1 VDVPVWDVVVVGG
14 GPAGLSAAYAAPRRG
29 ARTLVL
35 ERATHP
41 RYKTCGGGLIGV
53 SLRSL
58 PDGFTVPA
66 RDIVHRATFTLNGRG
81 RFTRRSARPLI
92 TMVQRDE
99 LDAAL
104 CAAARAAGATVWEG
118 AFVRS
123 LTQDA
128 DTVRL
133 RVTGRAAGPGS
144 DAAAAHGDGEVRAR
158 IVIGADGSA
167 GVTARYVGVTYDQ
180 VDLGLEVDVPLPA
193 QRGPDPAR
201 SPGPA
206 RPGPDSREADWAGRL
221 LIDWGPLPG
230 SYGWVFPKGDLLT
243 VGVIAARGQGEATRA
258 YLAAFR
264 RRLGLSTVE
273 PIHDS
278 GHLTRCRAPG
288 SPLRRGRVVVAGDA
302 AGLLDP
308 WTREGISFALR
319 SGALAGAA
327 AASGD
332 LARYESTVESTLGP
346 VMAAGRR
353 LQRLFEAHPRACH
366 LAVATPPG
374 WRLFAAF
381 CRGELDLAE
390 MVRRFDVRVALRL
403 LGR

>member
-1 VDVPVWDVVVVGG
+1 MWDVVVVGG
-14 GPAGLSAAYAAPRRG
+14 GPAGLSAAHAAASRG

-58 PDGFTVPA
+58 PDGFSVPA
-66 RDIVHRATFTLNGRG
+66 RDVVHRATFTLNGRG
-81 RFTRRSARPLI
+81 RFTRRSSAPLI

-104 CAAARAAGATVWEG
+104 CAAARAAGATVRE
-118 AFVRS
+118 ATVVRS
-123 LTQDA
+123 VTQEA
-128 DTVRL
+128 DTVRVRL
-133 RVTGRAAGPGS
+133 TAGG
-144 DAAAAHGDGEVRAR
+144 ARGEEEVRAR
-158 IVIGADGSA
+158 VVIGADGSA
-167 GVTARYVGVTYDQ
+167 GITARHVGVTYEQ
-180 VDLGLEVDVPLPA
+180 VDLGLEVDVPTPT
-193 QRGPDPAR
+193 G
-201 SPGPA
+201 
-206 RPGPDSREADWAGRL
+206 ADWSGRL

-258 YLAAFR
+258 YLASFLH
-264 RRLGLSTVE
+264 RLGLSAVE
-273 PIHDS
+273 RVHDS

-288 SPLRRGRVVVAGDA
+288 SPVRRGRVLVAGDA

-332 LARYESTVESTLGP
+332 LARYESTVESTLAP

-353 LQRLFEAHPRACH
+353 LLRLFEAHPGACH
-366 LAVATPPG
+366 AAVGTPPG
-374 WRLFAAF
+374 WRLFSAV

-390 MVRRFDVRVALRL
+390 VVRRRSVRAALAL

>member
-1 VDVPVWDVVVVGG
+1 VWDVPVWDVVVVGG
-14 GPAGLSAAYAAPRRG
+14 GPAGLSAAHAAASRG

-58 PDGFTVPA
+58 PDGFSVPA
-66 RDIVHRATFTLNGRG
+66 RDVVHRATFTLNGRG
-81 RFTRRSARPLI
+81 RFTRRSSAPLI

-104 CAAARAAGATVWEG
+104 CAAARAAGATVRE
-118 AFVRS
+118 ATVVRS
-123 LTQDA
+123 VTQEA

-133 RVTGRAAGPGS
+133 RVTAAGSNAAVAGSGAPG
-144 DAAAAHGDGEVRAR
+144 DEEVRAR
-158 IVIGADGSA
+158 VVIGADGSA
-167 GVTARYVGVTYDQ
+167 GITARHVGVTYDQ
-180 VDLGLEVDVPLPA
+180 VDLGLEVDVPTPPRVPRA
-193 QRGPDPAR
+193 QRNGPDAA
-201 SPGPA
+201 G
-206 RPGPDSREADWAGRL
+206 ADWSGRL

-243 VGVIAARGQGEATRA
+243 VGVIASRGQGEATRA
-258 YLAAFR
+258 YLASFL
-264 RRLGLSTVE
+264 RRLGLSDVE
-273 PIHDS
+273 RVHDS

-288 SPLRRGRVVVAGDA
+288 SPVRRGRVLVAGDA

-332 LARYESTVESTLGP
+332 LAQYESTVESTLAP
-346 VMAAGRR
+346 VMAASRR
-353 LQRLFEAHPRACH
+353 LLRLFERHPGACH
-366 LAVATPPG
+366 AAVATPPG
-374 WRLFAAF
+374 WRLFSAV

-390 MVRRFDVRVALRL
+390 VVRHRSVRAALAL

>member
-1 VDVPVWDVVVVGG
+1 VWDVPVWDVVVVGG
-14 GPAGLSAAYAAPRRG
+14 GPAGLSAAYAAARRG

-66 RDIVHRATFTLNGRG
+66 RDVVHRATFTLNGRG
-81 RFTRRSARPLI
+81 RFTRRSSAPLI

-104 CAAARAAGATVWEG
+104 CAAARAAGATVREG
-118 AFVRS
+118 ALVRS
-123 LTQDA
+123 VTQDA

-133 RVTGRAAGPGS
+133 RVNALATAPAAGSAAPAA
-144 DAAAAHGDGEVRAR
+144 DAGARGDEEVRAR
-158 IVIGADGSA
+158 VVIGADGSA
-167 GVTARYVGVTYDQ
+167 GITARHVGVTYDQ
-180 VDLGLEVDVPLPA
+180 VDLGLEVDVPMPRA
-193 QRGPDPAR
+193 TAGPGRDSAR
-201 SPGPA
+201 
-206 RPGPDSREADWAGRL
+206 ADWAGRL

-258 YLAAFR
+258 YLASFLD
-264 RRLGLSTVE
+264 RLQLSTVE
-273 PIHDS
+273 RIHDS
-278 GHLTRCRAPG
+278 GHLTRCRAPD
-288 SPLRRGRVVVAGDA
+288 SPVRRGRVLVAGDA

-332 LARYESTVESTLGP
+332 LARYESDVESTLAP
-346 VMAAGRR
+346 LMAAGRR
-353 LQRLFEAHPRACH
+353 LLRLFEAHPGACH
-366 LAVATPPG
+366 AAVATPPG
-374 WRLFAAF
+374 WRLFTAV
-381 CRGELDLAE
+381 CRGELDLAQV
-390 MVRRFDVRVALRL
+390 VRHRSVRAALAL
-403 LGR
+403 LGGR